1 MDCDM
6 DCDKAL
12 LAARVEKALSLGQA
26 AGGVC
31 LDYFRQ
37 EFVVRKKADNSPVT
51 VADEQVEEF
60 LRKQLLASF
69 PQDAMIGE
77 EGSRDAVGEKFTWT
91 IDPIDG
97 TKSFV
102 QGRPFFS
109 ILLGLLWRGE
119 PVFAVANFPA
129 LGEIIYGIKGRG
141 AWWKRHHH
149 FIPCRSSSHGQMA
162 QALACHAQT
171 SAFQCIGAEGILQHL
186 ENCQAKLKSCGDSYG
201 AMMVAT
207 GQAEVYLEPQVG
219 IWDIV
224 PIQLI
229 VQEAGGDFFDFEG
242 QQDIYSRSIVACNRP
257 LAKPLRKLLRDAKA
271 NEITTNRTL

>member
-1 MDCDM
+1 MDYDM

-37 EFVVRKKADNSPVT
+37 DFVVRKKADNSPVT

-60 LRKQLLASF
+60 LHKQLRASF
-69 PQDAMIGE
+69 PRDAIIGE

-97 TKSFV
+97 TESFV
-102 QGRPFFS
+102 EGRPFFS

-129 LGEIIYGIKGRG
+129 LGEIIYGIKGQG
-141 AWWKRHHH
+141 AWRKQHRH
-149 FIPCRSSSHGQMA
+149 FIPCQSSSHGQMA
-162 QALACHAQT
+162 QALACHAQV
-171 SAFQCIGAEGILQHL
+171 SAFQRIGMESILRRL
-186 ENCQAKLKSCGDSYG
+186 ENCQAKLKNCGDSYG

-229 VQEAGGDFFDFEG
+229 VQQAGGDFFDFEG
-242 QQDIYSRSIVACNRP
+242 RQDIYSRSIVACNGP
-257 LAKPLRKLLRDAKA
+257 LAKPLRQLLCCAKVDK
-271 NEITTNRTL
+271 ITTNKTL